1 MSNIQYATRRFTI
14 PAGESLTTIRDSNF
28 VTCLDAG
35 GPFRVRFDDGPESD
49 FEAGLTYSPDGGFSR
64 LEMRNTN
71 PSAIDVFL
79 GFGKGN
85 INDARVTISSG
96 QVLQV
101 SANSPDTFEAGA
113 AVSCDDG
120 STTVV
125 ATLPANSQI
134 FQITVDVTT
143 AFDAG
148 TTNTLDIGDGS
159 TANLYADALA
169 AGSQARVLATSDVSQ
184 IGNLID
190 IGTSDVDVTVT
201 YNQTGTA
208 ATAGAATVTVLYL
221 QNRNLS

>member
-14 PAGESLTTIRDSNF
+14 PAGEVLTTIRDSNF

-49 FEAGLTYSPDGGFSR
+49 FQAGLTYSPDGGFSR
-64 LEMRNTN
+64 LSMRNTGA
-71 PSAIDVFL
+71 SAIDVFL

-120 STTVV
+120 STTALV
-125 ATLPANSQI
+125 AA
-134 FQITVDVTT
+134 DTT
-143 AFDAG
+143 RRTAMILND
-148 TTNTLDIGDGS
+148 GDGRVYIS
-159 TANLYADALA
+159 GNPA
-169 AGSQARVLATSDVSQ
+169 AVAGEGLPL
-184 IGNLID
+184 NP
-190 IGTSDVDVTVT
+190 
-201 YNQTGTA
+201 A
-208 ATAGAATVTVLYL
+208 ATASLDTAGALYARNDSGAAVPVHVAAIKEA
-221 QNRNLS
+221 